1 MTHRERVIAAIECK
15 PVDRVPWIPECSWS
29 YFAGIPEYQE
39 RFVCD
44 GKEMVPPEKH
54 DEALAFRVAFY
65 TEVLKGEFMQWCANP
80 GVKQIHHKVKE
91 ESVFEGDNYW
101 NRIETPIGAL
111 THHSIWSYDAHTW
124 FPREDLIKTKEDI
137 DTYTYVMEDVSY
149 EPNYESLSHD
159 LSIVGDKGIFFCST
173 PAAPLKSLLLGRMRL
188 DQAAVMLMEET
199 ERMERLFK
207 INHAKNLEMVKL
219 QAKGPGKVFMDA
231 TVTGVGMAS
240 PRWIREYYTPYTK
253 EYCAILKA
261 AGKLYQFHTSGEPIL
276 AIADEIAKSGVNLQ
290 YGIAIPPRGEA
301 PLSEIRKA
309 IGPQVALSGGLEP
322 AFLALADE
330 AAVRERTWQVLEDMK
345 GQNGFLLGT
354 ADDVPR
360 EVTPELLAVV
370 GEVAREFAA
379 KQK

>member
-1 MTHRERVIAAIECK
+1 MTQRERVIAAIECK

-39 RFVCD
+39 RFVSD
-44 GKEMVPPEKH
+44 GKELVPPKLK

-80 GVKQIHHKVKE
+80 GVKKVYKKVKD
-91 ESVFEGDNYW
+91 ESGYDGDRFW
-101 NRIETPIGAL
+101 NRIETPIGTL
-111 THHSIWSYDAHTW
+111 SHYSIWSYDANTW
-124 FPREDLIKTKEDI
+124 FPMEDLIKTKEDVDI
-137 DTYTYVMEDVSY
+137 YTYVMEDVSY
-149 EPNYESLSHD
+149 EPDYESLSHD
-159 LSIVGDKGIFFCST
+159 LSIVGDKGIFFSWT

-188 DQAAVMLMEET
+188 DQAAVMLLEE
-199 ERMERLFK
+199 MERLFK

-219 QAKGPGKVFMDA
+219 QAKGPAKVFMDA

-240 PRWIREYYTPYTK
+240 PRWIREYYTPYSK
-253 EYCAILKA
+253 EYHDIMRA
-261 AGKLYQFHTSGEPIL
+261 AGKLYQYHTSGEPIL

-290 YGIAIPPRGEA
+290 YGIAVPPRGEA

-309 IGPQVALSGGLEP
+309 IGPHVALSGGLEP

-345 GQNGFLLGT
+345 GQNGLLLGT

-360 EVTPELLAVV
+360 EVKPELLAVV

-379 KQK
+379 K